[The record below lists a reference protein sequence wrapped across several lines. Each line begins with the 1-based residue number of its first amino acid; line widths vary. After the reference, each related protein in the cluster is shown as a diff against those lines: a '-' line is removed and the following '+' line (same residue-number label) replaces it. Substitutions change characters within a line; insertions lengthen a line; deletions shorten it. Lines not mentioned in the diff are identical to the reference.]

1 MREIASRQYTFERT
15 HNTAEAQ
22 QLILGSE
29 VGDSSVGI
37 TGRLLSVRE
46 QGEIT
51 FADLHD
57 EEGRLQVVASAD
69 ITPEYEKFHR
79 LSVGDWVG
87 VSGPLG
93 KTKRG
98 EPSLFIDNW
107 ARMAAT
113 ERPFPDK
120 QHGLQDQDTINRQRY
135 LDLAVNP
142 DSMRRFRQRSRI
154 VSGIRKLLEDQDF
167 IEVET
172 PILQSIYGGAAA
184 KPFETHHNALDMEL
198 YLRVAPELYL
208 KRLVVGGMQRVFEMG
223 KVFRNEGVS
232 TRHNPEFTMMEVYSA
247 FWDYKDQMRLTEN
260 MVASLSEMVN
270 ARTDITYQGRAVD
283 LSTPWHEATMD
294 SLISEAVGE
303 PVSMDTGLARLRQ
316 LCTDY
321 EIPFEKEYG
330 EGKLL
335 LELYEKLVESTLWG
349 PIFVTDYPEE
359 VSPLARSHR
368 SRPGYTERFEG
379 IVAGRELCNGYTELN
394 DPHIQYDRFKDQED
408 SSAYDDEA
416 MHMDYDYIRALQY
429 GMPPT
434 AGMGI
439 GIDRL
444 VMLLTDSASIKDVIL
459 FPTQRPDDFTT
470 AY

>member
-1 MREIASRQYTFERT
+1 
-15 HNTAEAQ
+15 
-22 QLILGSE
+22 
-29 VGDSSVGI
+29 
-37 TGRLLSVRE
+37 
-46 QGEIT
+46 
-51 FADLHD
+51 
-57 EEGRLQVVASAD
+57 
-69 ITPEYEKFHR
+69 
-79 LSVGDWVG
+79 
-87 VSGPLG
+87 
-93 KTKRG
+93 
-98 EPSLFIDNW
+98 
-107 ARMAAT
+107 
-113 ERPFPDK
+113 
-120 QHGLQDQDTINRQRY
+120 
-135 LDLAVNP
+135 
-142 DSMRRFRQRSRI
+142 
-154 VSGIRKLLEDQDF
+154 
-167 IEVET
+167 
-172 PILQSIYGGAAA
+172 
-184 KPFETHHNALDMEL
+184 
-198 YLRVAPELYL
+198 
-208 KRLVVGGMQRVFEMG
+208 
-223 KVFRNEGVS
+223 
-232 TRHNPEFTMMEVYSA
+232 
-247 FWDYKDQMRLTEN
+247 
-260 MVASLSEMVN
+260 
-270 ARTDITYQGRAVD
+270 
-283 LSTPWHEATMD
+283 MD